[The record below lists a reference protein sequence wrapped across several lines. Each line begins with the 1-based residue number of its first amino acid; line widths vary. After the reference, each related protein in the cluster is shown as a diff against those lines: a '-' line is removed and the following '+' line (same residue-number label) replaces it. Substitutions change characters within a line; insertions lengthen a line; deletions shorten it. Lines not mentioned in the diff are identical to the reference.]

1 MSYTKSSQQIKN
13 LKLKNKT
20 YRCSEE
26 NIEHIYD
33 FEIGRVSEKTHRK
46 YKPLKKRLNQT
57 FKTVHKKMS

>member
-33 FEIGRVSEKTHRK
+33 FEIGRVSEKNTQK
-46 YKPLKKRLNQT
+46 VQAIKEEIKSN
-57 FKTVHKKMS
+57 F